1 MVILQESIKQ
11 ELNLSDT
18 QLGLMS
24 GFTFAIFYVSFGIPI
39 ARLADKGNR
48 RNIIAISLAV
58 WSAMTAISGSA
69 QNFTQL
75 LLARIG
81 VGIGE
86 AGGSPPAHSIISDL
100 YPPKKRATAMAIY
113 STGISIGIL
122 LGFSLLGYFLYLI
135 QSVLVYVIIAA
146 VISLIARPIIRFL
159 QKKLKFPNT
168 LSVVTTMI
176 LFVGFL
182 VGIIRMFIPL
192 VIEQG
197 ENLSLLHT
205 DKLLQNLQD
214 VINQVNDYFT
224 SKNINLLSKLKNID
238 FLSGFQEI
246 PNLLNSVASA
256 LGSLSVG
263 LFSVLFISFF
273 FMKDSKLLMSSVLT
287 ILPNKSEHKFSK
299 STEIIKNLL
308 SRYFIGLVAQI
319 TILFVLYTI
328 TLLIFGIKNAVVI
341 AFLCA
346 LLNLIPYIGPMIGA
360 IIMFLL
366 SMSSNL
372 GQDFQT
378 EILPTTIYVMIG
390 YFITQLVDNFFSQPF
405 IFSKTTKSHPLEI
418 FLIIII
424 GGLLFGVVGMIT
436 AVPLYTALK
445 VILKVFLSDNRIV
458 KSLTKDI

>member
-1 MVILQESIKQ
+1 MDSKNISNGIL
-11 ELNLSDT
+11 
-18 QLGLMS
+18 
-24 GFTFAIFYVSFGIPI
+24 
-39 ARLADKGNR
+39 
-48 RNIIAISLAV
+48 
-58 WSAMTAISGSA
+58 
-69 QNFTQL
+69 
-75 LLARIG
+75 
-81 VGIGE
+81 
-86 AGGSPPAHSIISDL
+86 
-100 YPPKKRATAMAIY
+100 RA
-113 STGISIGIL
+113 IGIL

-287 ILPNKSEHKFSK
+287 ILPNRSERKFSK